1 LQVEYKETSNPF
13 GGLLCNGM
21 NLNGFFNFMKKII
34 GVYKITS
41 PTKRVYIG
49 QSVDVRAR
57 ILSHKR
63 GGSEKQPKLYASLQK
78 YGSKKHIFELVCE
91 CPKED
96 LDKLEIYYIQLY
108 NSAHGKHGLNCR
120 DGGKTGWDV
129 CAETSVR
136 LKKEKKKMV
145 LTDEQRKAI
154 SDRMKLQVVSQE
166 TREKLRQH
174 NLGKKHSVKTKELC
188 RLAALK
194 KTGVSAETREK
205 LRQANL
211 GKKASPQER
220 NRLRELSKHNIE
232 QRLAASKLVCA
243 KKIINIETGQVL
255 ESIEAGSKFLGI
267 PKSTFNQYIM
277 GQRTNKTPFVLLSRV
292 FSVWG

>member
-1 LQVEYKETSNPF
+1 
-13 GGLLCNGM
+13 
-21 NLNGFFNFMKKII
+21 MKKII
-34 GVYKITS
+34 GIYKITS
-41 PTKRVYIG
+41 PTNRVYIG

-63 GGSEKQPKLYASLQK
+63 GGCERQPRLYASLQK
-78 YGSKKHIFELVCE
+78 HSPKKHIFELVCE
-91 CPKED
+91 CEKSE

-129 CAETSVR
+129 CPETAVKLR
-136 LKKEKKKMV
+136 RKGKKMN
-145 LTDEQRKAI
+145 LTDAQRKAI
-154 SDRMKLQVVSQE
+154 SDRMKGQIVSLE

-174 NLGKKHSVKTKELC
+174 NLGKKHSDKTKELC

-220 NRLRELSKHNIE
+220 DRLREMAKHNIE
-232 QRLAASKLVCA
+232 KRLAASKLVCA

-292 FSVWG
+292 FAVWG